1 MPSEIQTS
9 IFDVPEPSGRRTDPI
24 SSHVTVKSLGK
35 DTSLKMMVLRALIEA
50 SWDGDELTSV
60 TDDDIVYMLEQRHG
74 RRFQRNVVARTR
86 GLMEPEW
93 VCRVGIGGTFN
104 GRPVLFFVPTTAAMR
119 WAGILD

>member
-1 MPSEIQTS
+1 MCSDVQTS

-50 SWDGDELTSV
+50 SWDGDNLTSV

-93 VCRVGIGGTFN
+93 VCRVGIGGTYK
-104 GRPVLFFVPTTAAMR
+104 GRPVLFFVPSTAALR
-119 WAGILD
+119 WAGIIE

>member
-35 DTSLKMMVLRALIEA
+35 DTSLKMMVLRALIDA
-50 SWDGDELTSV
+50 SWDDELTSV

-86 GLMEPEW
+86 GLLEPEW
-93 VCRVGIGGTFN
+93 VCRVGIGRTSD